1 MELVDF
7 ELYTLRHTCLT
18 PWAPHMDPWTL
29 AYLAGHRDMN
39 ITKRYIRPQ
48 EQTIR
53 DAMERAGIAKG
64 GHTFGHT
71 ASSGEDLHEAQT
83 AVLN

>member
-1 MELVDF
+1 
-7 ELYTLRHTCLT
+7 
-18 PWAPHMDPWTL
+18 
-29 AYLAGHRDMN
+29 MN
-39 ITKRYIRPQ
+39 ITKRYIHPQ

-71 ASSGEDLHEAQT
+71 APSEQDSREARL

>member
-1 MELVDF
+1 
-7 ELYTLRHTCLT
+7 
-18 PWAPHMDPWTL
+18 
-29 AYLAGHRDMN
+29 MN
-39 ITKRYIRPQ
+39 ITKRYVHPQ

-71 ASSGEDLHEAQT
+71 ASSEQDSREAQA